1 MKHKIT
7 IELDTERLSTLTDQA
22 LANAWHIAQA
32 NPAPMED
39 RDACELAE
47 HVGREIISR
56 WLTKTPPELWSRQG
70 SHHFW
75 HILQKHG
82 SWLPVNGDD
91 NNREWTPTKTV

>member
-47 HVGREIISR
+47 HIGREIISR

-70 SHHFW
+70 THHFW

-91 NNREWTPTKTV
+91 NNRQWTPNKTV